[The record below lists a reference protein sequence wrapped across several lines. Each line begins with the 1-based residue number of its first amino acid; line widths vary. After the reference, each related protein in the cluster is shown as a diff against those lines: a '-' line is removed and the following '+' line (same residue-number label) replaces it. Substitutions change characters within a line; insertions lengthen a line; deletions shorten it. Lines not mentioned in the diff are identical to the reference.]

1 MRRIL
6 LILSATALSLVLLAA
21 GLEVLARLS
30 GAVPWRPTAPNIT
43 VEPGGRLYE
52 RDDLLGYRH
61 LPGKY
66 RVVLSGR
73 HTFTMTHDA
82 NGRRITSG
90 RTPAPAARE
99 EVWILGCS
107 FTHGWSVNDSE
118 TYSWLLQEEFPQY
131 EIVNFGVGGY
141 GTIHSLLQFQQAI
154 KARRRPIAVVVAYAY
169 FHDERNVFSR
179 YRQKVAAN
187 WSHFGPLVQPFG
199 RVDANG
205 NLQLFMA
212 STEFQE
218 FPLMRWSAFSSLL
231 EQKYSAYHD
240 ARLESRVVT
249 EAIFRRL
256 QADTRAQGIPL
267 LIAEIDG
274 QSGIAVFARKNGIAY
289 ADIAVDLNTRGARNF
304 PFDPHPTARTHRKYA
319 RRLGAALRPIVDGM

>member
-1 MRRIL
+1 MRRIFF
-6 LILSATALSLVLLAA
+6 ILATTAVALVLLAA
-21 GLEVLARLS
+21 GLETLARLS
-30 GAVPWRPTAPNIT
+30 GATAWQPTAPNIT

-52 RDDLLGYRH
+52 RDALLGYRY

-73 HTFTMTHDA
+73 HAFTMTHDA
-82 NGRRITSG
+82 NGRRVTSG
-90 RTPAPAARE
+90 QTGMPGDSK

-118 TYSWLLQEEFPQY
+118 TYPWLLQEQFPQY
-131 EIVNFGVGGY
+131 DIVNFGVGGY
-141 GTIHSLLQFQQAI
+141 GTIHSLLQFEQAI
-154 KARRRPIAVVVAYAY
+154 KTREPPVAVVVAYAY

-187 WSHFGPLVQPFG
+187 WSYFGPLVQPFG

-205 NLQLFMA
+205 DLQIEMA
-212 STEFQE
+212 STEFRE
-218 FPLMRWSAFSSLL
+218 FPLMRWSALSSLL

-240 ARLESRVVT
+240 GQLEGRVVT
-249 EAIFRRL
+249 EAILRRL
-256 QADTRAQGIPL
+256 KEDTRAHGIPL

-274 QSGIAVFARKNGIAY
+274 QSGIAVFARKNEIAY
-289 ADIAVDLNTRGARNF
+289 TDMSVNLNTPGARNF
-304 PFDPHPTARTHRKYA
+304 PFDPHPTARTHREYA
-319 RRLGAALRPIVDGM
+319 RKLGTALRPLLEGQ

>member
-1 MRRIL
+1 MRRVVF
-6 LILSATALSLVLLAA
+6 ILSTVALSLTLLAA
-21 GLEVLARLS
+21 GLETLARLS
-30 GAVPWRPTAPNIT
+30 GATPWRPTAPSIT

-52 RDDLLGYRH
+52 RDPLLGYRH

-73 HTFTMTHDA
+73 HAFTMTHDSH
-82 NGRRITSG
+82 GRRITSG
-90 RTPAPAARE
+90 RDMPSAARKE
-99 EVWILGCS
+99 IWIFGCS

-118 TYSWLLQEEFPQY
+118 TYPWLLQEEFPQY
-131 EIVNFGVGGY
+131 HIVNFGVGGY
-141 GTIHSLLQFQQAI
+141 GTIHSLLQFEQAI
-154 KARRRPIAVVVAYAY
+154 KTHDPPIAVVVAYAY

-187 WSHFGPLVQPFG
+187 WSYFGPLVQPFG

-218 FPLMRWSAFSSLL
+218 FPLMRWSAFSSLM

-240 ARLESRVVT
+240 ARLEGRVVT

-256 QADTRAQGIPL
+256 QEDTRAHGIPL

-274 QSGIAVFARKNGIAY
+274 KSGIAVFARKNGIAY
-289 ADIAVDLNTRGARNF
+289 ADIGVDLNTPGARNF
-304 PFDPHPTARTHRKYA
+304 PFDPHPTARTHREYA
-319 RRLGAALRPIVDGM
+319 RKLGAALRPLVEGM